1 MASEIDI
8 KTERLTHVIRSH
20 GLGGLL
26 LNGQHNFAW
35 ITGGADNGVDQSREN
50 GVASVLVT
58 AAGKRF
64 LLANKI
70 EMPRM
75 LDEQVSAADFAP
87 VDFGWQE
94 EKASGQFLIGLSID
108 LAGSAQIGTD
118 IPIAPSAPPL
128 DSSIAQQRASL
139 TTDEVERFRSLG
151 HDAGIALSDT
161 IKKIRADQTEREI
174 ASAMRSELD
183 RYNIRSI
190 VSLVAADDRIAKY
203 RHPLPT
209 ANRFTRTV
217 MLVACARRA
226 GLIASLTRIAT
237 IGKASDELIEKTT
250 AAAFVNASLWHA
262 TREGIE
268 GRELYAI
275 AAEAYAKVGY
285 ADEIDKHHQG
295 GAAGYRTRDW
305 VAHPE
310 CVDQVQA
317 NQAFAWN
324 PSITGTKVEETVI
337 AAGGQCEVITA
348 SPGWPTIT
356 HTIDGV
362 EYHSP
367 GILEI

>member
-139 TTDEVERFRSLG
+139 TT
-151 HDAGIALSDT
+151 
-161 IKKIRADQTEREI
+161 
-174 ASAMRSELD
+174 
-183 RYNIRSI
+183 
-190 VSLVAADDRIAKY
+190 
-203 RHPLPT
+203 
-209 ANRFTRTV
+209 
-217 MLVACARRA
+217 
-226 GLIASLTRIAT
+226 
-237 IGKASDELIEKTT
+237 
-250 AAAFVNASLWHA
+250 
-262 TREGIE
+262 
-268 GRELYAI
+268 
-275 AAEAYAKVGY
+275 
-285 ADEIDKHHQG
+285 
-295 GAAGYRTRDW
+295 
-305 VAHPE
+305 
-310 CVDQVQA
+310 
-317 NQAFAWN
+317 
-324 PSITGTKVEETVI
+324 
-337 AAGGQCEVITA
+337 
-348 SPGWPTIT
+348 
-356 HTIDGV
+356 
-362 EYHSP
+362 
-367 GILEI
+367 